1 MTGLTAEQVFGL
13 HDKIRWAAFAT
24 ESGQV
29 TFCEMR
35 PGVASHTP
43 EAADRSFMELGPQ
56 IMTGI
61 SERLTPSEAA
71 GKVESVVINFEKD
84 SVLLTKVKHGFL
96 AISVDRVHAPQAF
109 EEIAGSIRKLQRNGQ
124 L

>member
-1 MTGLTAEQVFGL
+1 MTELTAEQVFRL

-29 TFCEMR
+29 AFCEMR
-35 PGVASHTP
+35 PGVVSYTP
-43 EAADRSFMELGPQ
+43 EEADQSFMELGPV

-61 SERLTPSEAA
+61 SERLTPSEGA

-84 SVLLTKVKHGFL
+84 SVLLTKLKHGFL
-96 AISVDRVHAPQAF
+96 AISVDRAHAPHVF
-109 EEIAGSIRKLQRNGQ
+109 EEIAGSIRKLSD
-124 L
+124 